1 MARQNEAGRY
11 QVAITDELEAPRL
24 RKLLAGYGAPDP
36 EHDDEDIYEVF
47 APDDQMQR
55 IEARHG
61 QHLNI
66 RRQ

>member
-1 MARQNEAGRY
+1 MASTTEASRY
-11 QVAITDELEAPRL
+11 QIAITDDLEAPRL

-36 EHDDEDIYEVF
+36 EADDPDIYEVF
-47 APDDQMQR
+47 LPDEHMQR

-66 RRQ
+66 RKQ